1 MEEFG
6 DTEELFPCLPNH
18 QLAAKGEVAL
28 EYQAEKE
35 RVEMERQREKEEEE
49 RKSQEV
55 IPRLM
60 EEEEKRELERRQERE
75 EEERQNEEALATML
89 PTWREAE
96 EKERQD
102 AHVRFSK
109 KEAPRI
115 KTTPERR
122 PEQALKDITNLAK
135 RKGNTPSVLEM
146 FERTPRMKR
155 PSQQQTHLQPGEH
168 EVGDEKDSKIYC
180 EDFIKRQRITESSW
194 EGEKNDF
201 EIAKRMEQVPK
212 PGNSRTSFRDDGT
225 SSGSSGSDFK
235 AFHSNEAST
244 EGRPTV
250 GSKTENSS
258 HGSET
263 AIGLSSRR
271 KTDLLQLILKL
282 QQAST
287 GNLSDPNFLKEINST
302 ANAIAFLSSPSA
314 GTENLDWRPDTE
326 NVPVQSRVEKTPEKS
341 EREGRQDSSPFGLAT
356 ACPPTLGTSLSTF
369 NSESSIVCPASSQDS
384 ESAINKSS
392 PQRNTR
398 KNDPTAD
405 KEFTKDELM
414 EPCQVNSK
422 GPQKN
427 DILPR
432 PKQESPTMSRTNS
445 SSYKTVE
452 EVCPATNNWCSEE
465 QRESS

>member
-35 RVEMERQREKEEEE
+35 RVEMERQMEKEEEE

-168 EVGDEKDSKIYC
+168 EVGDEKDSKINC
-180 EDFIKRQRITESSW
+180 EDFIKRQRITENRL
-194 EGEKNDF
+194 EGEKKDVK
-201 EIAKRMEQVPK
+201 IAKKLEQAPE
-212 PGNSRTSFRDDGT
+212 PGNIPSQDGT
-225 SSGSSGSDFK
+225 GSFPQSRFK
-235 AFHSNEAST
+235 AFHLNEVST
-244 EGRPTV
+244 DARLTV
-250 GSKTENSS
+250 GSTTEKSS

-263 AIGLSSRR
+263 AVGLSARR

-302 ANAIAFLSSPSA
+302 ANAIALLSSPSA

-326 NVPVQSRVEKTPEKS
+326 NVPVQSRVEKTSEKS

-398 KNDPTAD
+398 KNDSTAD
-405 KEFTKDELM
+405 KEFTEDELM

-422 GPQKN
+422 GPPKKT

>member
-35 RVEMERQREKEEEE
+35 RVEMERQMEKEEEE

-155 PSQQQTHLQPGEH
+155 PSQQQTHLQPGEN
-168 EVGDEKDSKIYC
+168 EVRDEKDSKINC
-180 EDFIKRQRITESSW
+180 EDFIKRQRITESRW
-194 EGEKNDF
+194 EGEKKDF
-201 EIAKRMEQVPK
+201 AKKLEQAVKLLVRVPK
-212 PGNSRTSFRDDGT
+212 S
-225 SSGSSGSDFK
+225 
-235 AFHSNEAST
+235 
-244 EGRPTV
+244 
-250 GSKTENSS
+250 
-258 HGSET
+258 
-263 AIGLSSRR
+263 
-271 KTDLLQLILKL
+271 
-282 QQAST
+282 
-287 GNLSDPNFLKEINST
+287 
-302 ANAIAFLSSPSA
+302 
-314 GTENLDWRPDTE
+314 
-326 NVPVQSRVEKTPEKS
+326 
-341 EREGRQDSSPFGLAT
+341 
-356 ACPPTLGTSLSTF
+356 
-369 NSESSIVCPASSQDS
+369 
-384 ESAINKSS
+384 
-392 PQRNTR
+392 
-398 KNDPTAD
+398 
-405 KEFTKDELM
+405 
-414 EPCQVNSK
+414 
-422 GPQKN
+422 
-427 DILPR
+427 
-432 PKQESPTMSRTNS
+432 
-445 SSYKTVE
+445 
-452 EVCPATNNWCSEE
+452 
-465 QRESS
+465 